1 MTHPSHTRRCCCLVA
16 AFVAAVLAGCATEPV
31 LGGLGGNAPNPNGC
45 YVFIYDQENWRGQRV
60 VLNGPGKWQSVERL
74 RRDDDKDWQ
83 DNIHSIEVGSSA
95 TVTLYAEA
103 NFRGVFQRLGP
114 ASVQGRFVGSLNAA
128 IKSISLSSRPDTP

>member
-1 MTHPSHTRRCCCLVA
+1 MNANLARRCGAVGTLA
-16 AFVAAVLAGCATEPV
+16 AAMLAGCANKEFV
-31 LGGLGGNAPNPNGC
+31 NGGLGGWAPNPNGC
-45 YVFIYDQENWRGQRV
+45 YVFVYDQVDWHGERV
-60 VLNGPGKWQSVERL
+60 VLNGPGRWGTVGRL

-128 IKSISLSSRPDTP
+128 IKSISLSCRPDTP